1 MVLIAEAQRLKA
13 KLMLKGKYRPEAMVR
28 PKMPDGHGMLAAV
41 PQRRQGGEA
50 DAAAADDEEFLS
62 KNQKKQQW
70 PRSASEGPSSPWRQ
84 VSESSVRT
92 RDGGVIEGCGGSDK
106 VRLTSLEGPQTTGLG

>member
-50 DAAAADDEEFLS
+50 DAAAADDEYCTAIDKVSSVFGREFLH
-62 KNQKKQQW
+62 Q
-70 PRSASEGPSSPWRQ
+70 GTWRRCK
-84 VSESSVRT
+84 ER
-92 RDGGVIEGCGGSDK
+92 R
-106 VRLTSLEGPQTTGLG
+106 RW